1 MIDNMPQQ
9 NSPSQSSE
17 AGVLIPVWKAG
28 ERDEGKRI
36 LFNKLSL
43 CIRTVRPDKNKGGRK
58 HGADIGERTLG
69 QQAVGQR
76 EGKKAKREDMGK
88 TKSRNVK
95 GWKKEMWSWEW
106 KSIACGKTLKPV
118 HVKTRF
124 LDQ

>member
-1 MIDNMPQQ
+1 MFSVDNNLMIDNMPQQ

-28 ERDEGKRI
+28 ERDEGKHI
-36 LFNKLSL
+36 FFNKLSL

-76 EGKKAKREDMGK
+76 EGKKAKRERRRVGMPKDGK
-88 TKSRNVK
+88 KR
-95 GWKKEMWSWEW
+95 
-106 KSIACGKTLKPV
+106 CGAGNGKA
-118 HVKTRF
+118 
-124 LDQ
+124 